1 MSQNK
6 VNMDRKRSKVSA
18 RFILLL
24 FILFITMI
32 KASGQ
37 TSHMYP
43 PFTKWYQ
50 DPLGLKPIQ
59 LSTAFGFVCGSV
71 AVAASLFFTQK
82 DSTLQRRLSPY
93 WEGGYGFGYKPPYTN
108 VLQNDIGVLYGV
120 RKWMSLGVCLNFSH
134 FKDQVNNTWTVG
146 MMPFARWYL
155 YKSRP
160 LNLFF
165 QYGAGISYSFE
176 RFPLTGTGW
185 EADTARTGTQFNLLS
200 KYGVGIEVHLKKRF
214 SFETGIRH
222 FHLSNG
228 NIKGIPRNPSHDSNM
243 FFAGIIYKN
252 F

>member
-1 MSQNK
+1 MCRKKFK
-6 VNMDRKRSKVSA
+6 VGA

-24 FILFITMI
+24 FISFATLVKTN
-32 KASGQ
+32 GQ

-59 LSTAFGFVCGSV
+59 LSTAFGFVCGS
-71 AVAASLFFTQK
+71 ATVAACLLLTKNDSAFQK
-82 DSTLQRRLSPY
+82 KLSPY
-93 WEGGYGFGYKPPYTN
+93 WEGGYGVGYKPPYTN
-108 VLQNDIGVLYGV
+108 VLQNDIGILYGV
-120 RKWMSLGVCLNFSH
+120 RKWMSLGICLNFSH
-134 FKDQVNNTWTVG
+134 FKDEINDTWTAG

-155 YKSRP
+155 YKSKP

-165 QYGAGISYSFE
+165 QYGAGISYSFAK
-176 RFPLTGTGW
+176 FPLTGTSW
-185 EADTARTGTQFNLLS
+185 EADTARTGTQFNFLS
-200 KYGVGIEVHLKKRF
+200 KYGAGIEVHLKKRF

-228 NIKGIPRNPSHDSNM
+228 NIKGIQRNPSHDSNM
-243 FFAGIIYKN
+243 FFAGIVYNN